1 MIDPDVYRYGGDG
14 ADVHASTVARETA
27 RRPASD
33 TPEAFATSMIALNT
47 KRTLEMLGEDPEREG
62 LLKTPMRV
70 AHAWQF
76 LTRGYDIDPIAILE
90 SALFEEPYDEM
101 VLVKDIELYST
112 CEHHMLPFFGRA
124 HVAYV
129 PDGKIVGLSKL
140 PRVVDAFA
148 RRLQVQER
156 LTAQIRDAVQEVL
169 QPKGVAVAI
178 EATHLCMVMRGVEK
192 QHAQTITTAMS
203 GVFRADRSARDEFT
217 HLVGIGR

>member
-1 MIDPDVYRYGGDG
+1 
-14 ADVHASTVARETA
+14 
-27 RRPASD
+27 
-33 TPEAFATSMIALNT
+33 MIALNT

-62 LLKTPMRV
+62 LLKTPQRV

-76 LTRGYDIDPIAILE
+76 LTRGYDIDPRAILE
-90 SALFEEPYDEM
+90 SAVFEEPYDEM
-101 VLVKDIELYST
+101 VLVKNIELYST

-124 HVAYV
+124 HVAYI

-178 EATHLCMVMRGVEK
+178 EASHLCMVMRGVEK
-192 QHAQTITTAMS
+192 QHSRTITTAVS

-217 HLVGIGR
+217 NLVGIGR